1 MRIHEWLDYI
11 ARENPEREFATEGR
25 RALCYGD
32 ARVVANR
39 LAHALRA
46 SGLRPGDRFAVL
58 AKNCLEYSYFF
69 FAASKSGAVP
79 VPLNYRLAAP
89 ELAYIVRDAGAKL
102 VIAQSEY
109 VSLLES
115 VRAEIA
121 NVKMFVSIGATA
133 APGWGEYDEWIGAC
147 PDRDVES
154 PADDGVALYQMY
166 TSGTTG
172 RPKGAILTHRAVTAN
187 VHQVRIAMETG
198 NDERVLIVA
207 PLYHAAAAL
216 TMIGTVLAGSS
227 VLIQEDFNPAEVVR
241 ALSEERITR
250 TTLVPAMIQAC
261 LLMVPDI
268 AARRYP
274 DLNLVVYG
282 ASPIAADTLRR
293 AMEVFGCDFAQGF
306 GMTETSAVLTVLT
319 REDHRRAMADRPELL
334 LSAGRALPGTEVRIV
349 DENDNPLPPGTIGE
363 IAGRGDQ
370 MMLGYWNL
378 PEATAEALR
387 GGWLHTGD
395 AGRMDAEGYV
405 YIEDRVKDMIV
416 SGGEN
421 IYPREVE
428 NVLFAHPAVADAAVI
443 GGPDAKRGETGNAV
457 IQLKPGASA
466 TAEEI
471 LEFCRGKL
479 AGYKLPRSADFVTT
493 IPRNASGKVL
503 KRELREKYW
512 AGHSRR
518 VS

>member
-11 ARENPEREFATEGR
+11 ARENPDRELATQGAR
-25 RALCYGD
+25 VLRYGD
-32 ARVVANR
+32 ARRAANR

-46 SGLRPGDRFAVL
+46 SGLLPGDRFAFL
-58 AKNCLEYSYFF
+58 AKNCLEYSYLF

-89 ELAYIVRDAGAKL
+89 ELAYIVKDSGAKL

-115 VRAEIA
+115 VRADLGGA
-121 NVKMFVSIGATA
+121 QVFVSIGATA
-133 APGWGEYDEWIGAC
+133 APGWRDYDSWIGAC
-147 PDRDVES
+147 PDNDVET
-154 PADDGVALYQMY
+154 PGDDGVDLYQMY

-172 RPKGAILTHRAVTAN
+172 RPKGAVLTHRAVTAN
-187 VHQVRIAMETG
+187 IHQVRIAMETG
-198 NDERVLIVA
+198 SDERVLIVA

-227 VLIQEDFNPAEVVR
+227 ALIQEDFNPAEVVR

-268 AARRYP
+268 ADRRYP
-274 DLNLVVYG
+274 DLELVVYG

-293 AMEVFGCDFAQGF
+293 AMEVFRCDFVQGF
-306 GMTETSAVLTVLT
+306 GMTETSAVLSVLT
-319 REDHRRAMADRPELL
+319 REDHRRAMSGRSELL
-334 LSAGRALPGTEVRIV
+334 LSAGRALPGTDVRIV

-370 MMLGYWNL
+370 VMRGYWNL
-378 PEATAEALR
+378 AEATAEALR
-387 GGWLHTGD
+387 GGWFHTGD
-395 AGRMDAEGYV
+395 AGRMDSDGYL

-443 GGPDAKRGETGNAV
+443 GVPDAKWGETVKAIV
-457 IQLKPGASA
+457 QLKPGASA
-466 TAEEI
+466 SAEEI
-471 LEFCRGKL
+471 IEFCRGKL
-479 AGYKLPRSADFVTT
+479 AGYKLPRSADFVAT

-512 AGHSRR
+512 AGHARR

>member
-1 MRIHEWLDYI
+1 MRIHEWLDYL
-11 ARENPEREFATEGR
+11 AREHPEREFATQGTR
-25 RALCYGD
+25 SLCYAE
-32 ARVVANR
+32 ARSAANR

-46 SGLRPGDRFAVL
+46 SGLQPGERFAFL
-58 AKNCLEYSYFF
+58 AKNCLEYSYLF

-79 VPLNYRLAAP
+79 VPLNFRLAGP
-89 ELAYIVRDAGAKL
+89 ELAYIVRDSGAKL
-102 VIAQSEY
+102 IIAQNEY

-115 VRAEIA
+115 VRGELGDAKA
-121 NVKMFVSIGATA
+121 FVSIGATA
-133 APGWGEYDEWIGAC
+133 SPGWHRYDDWTAAC
-147 PDRDVES
+147 PDSDVES
-154 PADDGVALYQMY
+154 PGDDGADLYQMY

-172 RPKGAILTHRAVTAN
+172 RPKGAILTHRALTSN
-187 VHQVRIAMETG
+187 VQQVRLAMEQG

-216 TMIGTVLAGSS
+216 TMIGTVLGGSS
-227 VLIQEDFNPAEVVR
+227 LLIQEDFNPQEVVR

-268 AARRYP
+268 ATRKYP
-274 DLNLVVYG
+274 DLKLIVYG
-282 ASPIAADTLRR
+282 ASPIAEETLRR
-293 AMEVFGCDFAQGF
+293 AMEVFRCDFAQGF

-319 REDHRRAMADRPELL
+319 RQDHRRAMAGRPELL
-334 LSAGRALPGTEVRIV
+334 LSAGRALPGTQVRIV
-349 DENDNPLPPGTIGE
+349 DENDNPLPPGTVGE
-363 IAGRGDQ
+363 IAARGDQ
-370 MMLGYWNL
+370 LMRAYWNL
-378 PEATAEALR
+378 PEATVEALR

-395 AGRMDAEGYV
+395 AGRMDADGYV

-428 NVLFAHPAVADAAVI
+428 NVLFGHPSIADAAVI
-443 GGPDAKRGETGNAV
+443 GVPDAKWGETVKAV
-457 IQLKPGASA
+457 LQLKPGAA
-466 TAEEI
+466 VTAEEVI
-471 LEFCRGKL
+471 EFCRGKL
-479 AGYKLPRSADFVTT
+479 AGYKLPRSVDFVTV

-512 AGHSRR
+512 AGHTRR

>member
-11 ARENPEREFATEGR
+11 AREAPEREFATAGSRTLRYADAR
-25 RALCYGD
+25 RAS
-32 ARVVANR
+32 NQ

-46 SGLRPGDRFAVL
+46 SGLQPGDRFAFL
-58 AKNCLEYSYFF
+58 AKNCLEYSYLF
-69 FAASKSGAVP
+69 FAASKCGAVP

-115 VRAEIA
+115 VRAEIRDA
-121 NVKMFVSIGATA
+121 KTFVSIGTTA
-133 APGWGEYDEWIGAC
+133 APGWSEYDEWIGAC
-147 PDRDVES
+147 TDRDPDS
-154 PADDGVALYQMY
+154 PGDDAADLYQMY

-172 RPKGAILTHRAVTAN
+172 RPKGAILTHRAVAAN
-187 VHQVRIAMETG
+187 IHQVRIAMETG
-198 NDERVLIVA
+198 SDERVLIVA
-207 PLYHAAAAL
+207 PLYHAAATL
-216 TMIGTVLAGSS
+216 TMIGTVFAGSS
-227 VLIQEDFNPAEVVR
+227 VLIQEDFNPVEVVR

-268 AARRYP
+268 ATRRYP
-274 DLNLVVYG
+274 DLKLVVYG
-282 ASPIAADTLRR
+282 ASPIAAETLRR

-319 REDHRRAMADRPELL
+319 REDHRRAMASRPELL

-370 MMLGYWNL
+370 MMLRYWNL

-395 AGRMDAEGYV
+395 AGRMDADGYV

-443 GGPDAKRGETGNAV
+443 GVPDAKWGETVKA
-457 IQLKPGASA
+457 ILQLKPGASA
-466 TAEEI
+466 TEEEI
-471 LEFCRGKL
+471 IEFCRGKL
-479 AGYKLPRSADFVTT
+479 AGYKLPRSADFVAT

-512 AGHSRR
+512 AGHTRR

>member
-11 ARENPEREFATEGR
+11 AREHPEREFATQGSR
-25 RALCYGD
+25 KLSYGQ
-32 ARVVANR
+32 AKQVANR

-46 SGLRPGDRFAVL
+46 AGLRPGDRFAFL
-58 AKNCLEYSYFF
+58 AKNCLEYSYVF

-89 ELAYIVRDAGAKL
+89 ELAYIVKDSGAKL
-102 VIAQSEY
+102 IVAQSDY
-109 VSLLES
+109 VSLLET
-115 VRAEIA
+115 VRADLA
-121 NVKMFVSIGATA
+121 PDAGFVSIGATA
-133 APGWGEYDEWIGAC
+133 SPGWRDYDGWLAAC
-147 PDRDVES
+147 PDDDIET
-154 PADDGVALYQMY
+154 PGDDGVDLYQMY

-172 RPKGAILTHRAVTAN
+172 RPKGAILSHRAVTAN
-187 VHQVRIAMETG
+187 IHQVRVAMETG
-198 NDERVLIVA
+198 KEERVLIVA

-227 VLIQEDFNPAEVVR
+227 VLIHEDFNPTEVVR

-268 AARRYP
+268 ATRDYSNL
-274 DLNLVVYG
+274 DLVVYG
-282 ASPIAADTLRR
+282 ASPIAGDTLRR
-293 AMEVFGCDFAQGF
+293 AMEVFRCDFAQGF
-306 GMTETSAVLTVLT
+306 GMTETSAVLTVLS
-319 REDHRRAMADRPELL
+319 REDHRRAMNGRPELL
-334 LSAGRALPGTEVRIV
+334 LSAGRALPGTQVRIV
-349 DENDNPLPPGTIGE
+349 DENDTALPPGTIGE

-370 MMLGYWNL
+370 IMRGYWNL
-378 PEATAEALR
+378 PEATTEALR

-443 GGPDAKRGETGNAV
+443 GIPDAKWGEAV
-457 IQLKPGASA
+457 KAIVQLKPGASA

-471 LEFCRGKL
+471 IEFCRGKL
-479 AGYKLPRSADFVTT
+479 AGYKLPRSADFVAT

-512 AGHSRR
+512 AGHTRR